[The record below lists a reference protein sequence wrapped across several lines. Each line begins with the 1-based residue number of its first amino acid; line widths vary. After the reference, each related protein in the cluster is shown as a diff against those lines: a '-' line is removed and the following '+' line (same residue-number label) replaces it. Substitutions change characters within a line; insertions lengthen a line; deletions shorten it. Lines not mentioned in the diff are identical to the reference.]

1 MTQFATK
8 KVPTKAKAASKATVA
23 KVHVVQ
29 PVKKEEPAQQKIRVK
44 IFAYDNKIIDKAAK
58 TIIDTAE
65 RNNAQVIGPV
75 PLPTD
80 TKKFSVGRSTFV
92 HKTAS
97 EQYEM
102 RTHKRLLDIINPS
115 PRAIDAL
122 MNLNL
127 PSGVDVEIKMQ

>member
-1 MTQFATK
+1 MVTK
-8 KVPTKAKAASKATVA
+8 S
-23 KVHVVQ
+23 
-29 PVKKEEPAQQKIRVK
+29 KKESSRPKLAEEKKGSEDAGQKIRIK
-44 IFAYDNKIIDKAAK
+44 ICAYDNKIIDIATK

-65 RNNAQVIGPV
+65 RNNAKVVGPV
-75 PLPTD
+75 PLPTAK
-80 TKKFSVGRSTFV
+80 KKFSVNRATFV

-102 RTHKRLLDIINPS
+102 RTHKRLIDILNIN

-127 PSGVDVEIKMQ
+127 PSGVDVEIKMS